1 MFDRRLIQHFDWGLL
16 AITILLGIA
25 GLTVLKSAVSAG
37 TGDAQKILYFKQLIF
52 FGIGIVVMILSFS
65 VSYKNLSRWG
75 YRIYGL
81 CIILLICVMLFGK
94 YAGGS
99 KRWLTFGPMSLQ
111 PSELVKIAVVIVLA
125 RYYSENATADGLG
138 FRDLIMP
145 FILMAIP
152 FVMIAK
158 QPDLGTAMT
167 VFLISA
173 SVTFFVKI
181 KFKTLVILIIITI
194 PIVVSTWFV
203 GLKDYQRQ
211 RIFTFLD
218 PDSDPLGRGYHILQS
233 KIAIGSG
240 MMYGKGWMKGSQ
252 NILAFLPEHH
262 TDFIFAVLSEEW
274 GFVGASAVVL
284 LLLTLVVWGLNI
296 AYGCKDPFGT
306 ILAVGVT
313 AIIFWQ
319 SFINVG
325 MVMGLMPVVGVP
337 LPFVSYGGSSIMT
350 MMCCMGILMNISM
363 RRFMFE
369 A

>member
-1 MFDRRLIQHFDWGLL
+1 MFDRRLMQHFDWGLL
-16 AITILLGIA
+16 AITMILGIA

-37 TGDAQKILYFKQLIF
+37 TGDVQKILYFKQLIF

-81 CIILLICVMLFGK
+81 CIILLICVVFFGK

-99 KRWLTFGPMSLQ
+99 KRWLALGPFSLQ

-125 RYYSENATADGLG
+125 RYYSENATAEGLG
-138 FRDLIMP
+138 LRDLVMP
-145 FILMAIP
+145 FILTLIP
-152 FVMIAK
+152 FVFIAK

-167 VFLISA
+167 VFLIAA
-173 SVTFFVKI
+173 SVTMFVKI
-181 KFKTLVILIIITI
+181 RLRVFMSLFITAILSMPAI
-194 PIVVSTWFV
+194 WFF

-211 RIFTFLD
+211 RIMTFID

-284 LLLTLVVWGLNI
+284 LLLTLIVWGLNI
-296 AYGCKDPFGT
+296 AYGCKDSFGT

-363 RRFMFE
+363 RRFLFE